1 MLFIYQSC
9 NMSKICTS
17 IAADQVICNET
28 VLPHAQYDDFT
39 IRKRKKNNL
48 NVGMGMIS
56 DIFS

>member
-1 MLFIYQSC
+1 
-9 NMSKICTS
+9 MSKICTS

-39 IRKRKKNNL
+39 IWKRKKNNL

-56 DIFS
+56 DIFSW